1 MVLPYTRVLI
11 SLFHV
16 PLPKGWLILIR
27 MRVEATQRVTF
38 ALGSDCNSEPAEGR
52 NKGCFRVHLRLFK
65 VFETHR
71 HII

>member
-1 MVLPYTRVLI
+1 MVLPSTMVLT

-16 PLPKGWLILIR
+16 PFLKGRLILIR

-38 ALGSDCNSEPAEGR
+38 ALGSDYNSEPAEGR
-52 NKGCFRVHLRLFK
+52 NKGWSRVHLRLFK